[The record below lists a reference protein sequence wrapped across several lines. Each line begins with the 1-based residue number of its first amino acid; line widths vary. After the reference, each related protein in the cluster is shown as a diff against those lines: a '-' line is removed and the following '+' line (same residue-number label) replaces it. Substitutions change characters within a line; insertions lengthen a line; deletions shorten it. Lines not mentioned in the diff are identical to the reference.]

1 MVKNGDTIKN
11 ASKIVAVS
19 RKTGERWVKEYNE
32 KGIDGLLSD
41 YSNCGLESELTDEM
55 LEILHY
61 YITHSDKGYTIKDVQ
76 DLIYGLFKIKF
87 SYNHT
92 WFITR
97 KKLELNYGKPFIRY
111 NARTE
116 EDMELFKKKLKIIN
130 TNHRMLAFMDETAC
144 QSVTNVRRIL
154 YDSNTK
160 NIQVH
165 CGECFKINVVGFMGV
180 NCNSY
185 METNT
190 RGDSINF
197 VKALCRFRME
207 NMINEEVKHLIEDA
221 ITNPNLDDESIK
233 KKLAQ
238 KSLHGM
244 DLINKVNNELY
255 NEKSTNQESIVKA
268 KKILNKEDSNNPNKI
283 KKEKENRLLS
293 NLDNS
298 IIREVLSFEIPID
311 LVLDNAK
318 IHSSDLTLATFEILN
333 INPIFLPVR
342 SPDLNPIEDL
352 WRIIKDRIYK
362 TYYNTLNELIE
373 IFEGG
378 FRDFVGRESLYE
390 NWLEDM
396 V

>member
-1 MVKNGDTIKN
+1 
-11 ASKIVAVS
+11 
-19 RKTGERWVKEYNE
+19 
-32 KGIDGLLSD
+32 
-41 YSNCGLESELTDEM
+41 
-55 LEILHY
+55 
-61 YITHSDKGYTIKDVQ
+61 
-76 DLIYGLFKIKF
+76 
-87 SYNHT
+87 
-92 WFITR
+92 
-97 KKLELNYGKPFIRY
+97 
-111 NARTE
+111 
-116 EDMELFKKKLKIIN
+116 
-130 TNHRMLAFMDETAC
+130 MLAFMDETAC

-165 CGECFKINVVGFMGV
+165 SGERFKINVVGFMGV

-233 KKLAQ
+233 RKLAQ

-390 NWLEDM
+390 NWLEVM